1 METLSLTCARQCST
15 LPVGDWRCN
24 ASGLLGEEGEG
35 EESEGKT
42 RSTREG
48 REGDVH
54 MRNGWHVE
62 MLMVLA
68 VVIWVA
74 PARSYAA
81 GEREGL
87 PRMGPARS

>member
-1 METLSLTCARQCST
+1 
-15 LPVGDWRCN
+15 
-24 ASGLLGEEGEG
+24 
-35 EESEGKT
+35 
-42 RSTREG
+42 
-48 REGDVH
+48 

-87 PRMGPARS
+87 PRMGPAPELSLTTQVKRPAPQSYVGKSWP